1 MEVTAWMR
9 CLLTVSILLVL
20 FPVDVARGKLIEVP
34 RNITTLVG
42 GRAEFCCVTNATNKW
57 MDWTVIRNATTVF
70 QYPDNIIFLDGR
82 IVNRFRTRYTVTRD
96 SNGVYTLS
104 IQNVT
109 FADEG
114 TYGCQDGGADKA
126 NASLSVLSSSF
137 TQPSTVSLTQ
147 TFVTQRIT
155 TVEQLKQDDS
165 HQCHVAG
172 KVAGAFFG
180 GLFTGL
186 FILLGGLWI
195 YSRTHKSD
203 KQMFSIFLQPF
214 VDHHLATDNR
224 TVENVH
230 EAAKVDEG

>member
-1 MEVTAWMR
+1 
-9 CLLTVSILLVL
+9 
-20 FPVDVARGKLIEVP
+20 
-34 RNITTLVG
+34 
-42 GRAEFCCVTNATNKW
+42 
-57 MDWTVIRNATTVF
+57 
-70 QYPDNIIFLDGR
+70 
-82 IVNRFRTRYTVTRD
+82 
-96 SNGVYTLS
+96 
-104 IQNVT
+104 
-109 FADEG
+109 
-114 TYGCQDGGADKA
+114 
-126 NASLSVLSSSF
+126 
-137 TQPSTVSLTQ
+137 
-147 TFVTQRIT
+147 
-155 TVEQLKQDDS
+155 LKQDDS